1 VRDRLRRAFVCAA
14 ILAAVFTFA
23 SPRAAEANELALLA
37 GDPPG
42 ATCYHFVLITVCCD
56 GGGCYILR

>member
-1 VRDRLRRAFVCAA
+1 MSDRFIRALVCAA
-14 ILAAVFTFA
+14 VLAAGFTFA
-23 SPRAAEANELALLA
+23 SARAADADQLALA

-42 ATCYHFVLITVCCD
+42 ATCYHVPLITICCD